1 MKTLRFKT
9 NIESTQSVANISDFI
24 DNTNGIKNWEI
35 DLRSPDKVLTIRGD
49 VNRPDAMVRKVHKA
63 GFQLTPMK

>member
-24 DNTNGIKNWEI
+24 DNTQGIKNWEI
-35 DLRSPDKVLTIRGD
+35 DLRSPDKVLTIRGK
-49 VNRPDAMVRKVHKA
+49 VNRPDVIVKKVHKA
-63 GFQLTPMK
+63 GFQLTPMN

>member
-1 MKTLRFKT
+1 MKTFRFKT

-49 VNRPDAMVRKVHKA
+49 VNRPDVMVKKVHKA
-63 GFQLTPMK
+63 GFQLTPLS